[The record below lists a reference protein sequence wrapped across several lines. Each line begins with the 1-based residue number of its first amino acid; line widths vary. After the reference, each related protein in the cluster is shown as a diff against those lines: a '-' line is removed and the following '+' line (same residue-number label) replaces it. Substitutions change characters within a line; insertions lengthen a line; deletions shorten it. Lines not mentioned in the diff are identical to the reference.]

1 MIDCNLLLEKRTEP
15 MMKLDEP
22 GVVREPALIC
32 NFIKDNKNRD
42 LRYMIII
49 IFSII
54 IIIILSNFK
63 VGGQLYRVD
72 VSVELSK

>member
-1 MIDCNLLLEKRTEP
+1 
-15 MMKLDEP
+15 MKLDEP

-32 NFIKDNKNRD
+32 NFTKDNKNRD

-49 IFSII
+49 IFII
-54 IIIILSNFK
+54 IIIMLSNFK